1 MSYAPPMPD
10 DQQDAAWIAF
20 ARTEW
25 YTQISNA
32 VPGLAER
39 IGYTNPEQFH
49 NTMKMCLNSSPESVV
64 NILLDP
70 QLTPSM
76 TARELGAAFF
86 IRRLDYEAITSQ
98 QSSAYCRLVSPYLP
112 VHSPFHGY
120 ALFHECLRLCNS
132 GLPTAVEEILN
143 SQANENSSIATGA
156 LSIWQDSLFGCAR
169 GVAHFFSGD
178 YKASHQQL
186 TRSLHHASG
195 LDFIVASTIRFRLAQ
210 LYRESGQ
217 FEKALSMWENYIGQP
232 GDCFQHGAAQL
243 VASHLNAA
251 RCAIDG
257 KLKDRASSEVS
268 KSSQLLHKIV
278 SDYPRLQGFQYLRE
292 GELAT
297 LEERYEDGERLLRQ
311 ALDFFRSIDPP
322 CQEGLLET
330 KIALGTYA
338 LFQDDLRMAWAIIR
352 SLIEEAGERGCFP
365 MRSRALLL
373 QTWFFISSDPPT
385 RVAFDNVLERI
396 HMIQNPA
403 LMMHALGNL
412 LSYAVNHLDESD
424 RDHLLHRI
432 RGLKSMLEESC
443 YEQLY
448 EQHVANRFAPAME
461 ERFERKFEENDPET
475 AMGSA

>member
-10 DQQDAAWIAF
+10 DQQQLAWIAF
-20 ARTEW
+20 SRLEQRHSMADEHPTIVAKLGYRDANHFLSATEKCLEA
-25 YTQISNA
+25 TEIEIVSLLLNLEIA
-32 VPGLAER
+32 P
-39 IGYTNPEQFH
+39 
-49 NTMKMCLNSSPESVV
+49 TMS
-64 NILLDP
+64 
-70 QLTPSM
+70 
-76 TARELGAAFF
+76 AREICAAYYLKRRNIFSVTVRTHSSHYQM
-86 IRRLDYEAITSQ
+86 IRNYIPETSPVHCYSVYLECRRSNYQGHAGQTAELLAVFREDVPVLESGVLSIWRDTLFDFVQAEADFMVGDFK
-98 QSSAYCRLVSPYLP
+98 SAYEKLMRVTST
-112 VHSPFHGY
+112 
-120 ALFHECLRLCNS
+120 AS
-132 GLPTAVEEILN
+132 GLNFCCTDR
-143 SQANENSSIATGA
+143 SQFTLARLLRESGQPELARQ
-156 LSIWQDSLFGCAR
+156 IWQDSEVR
-169 GVAHFFSGD
+169 N
-178 YKASHQQL
+178 
-186 TRSLHHASG
+186 
-195 LDFIVASTIRFRLAQ
+195 RLARTCDWTTLAVNYLNSAQ
-210 LYRESGQ
+210 CAMDSKETVIA
-217 FEKALSMWENYIGQP
+217 KAEL
-232 GDCFQHGAAQL
+232 DA
-243 VASHLNAA
+243 
-251 RCAIDG
+251 CAELLPD
-257 KLKDRASSEVS
+257 VS
-268 KSSQLLHKIV
+268 KR
-278 SDYPRLQGFQYLRE
+278 DARLQGFQYLRE

-322 CQEGLLET
+322 CHEGLLET

-412 LSYAVNHLDESD
+412 LSYAVNHLEESD

-432 RGLKSMLEESC
+432 RGLKGMLEESC